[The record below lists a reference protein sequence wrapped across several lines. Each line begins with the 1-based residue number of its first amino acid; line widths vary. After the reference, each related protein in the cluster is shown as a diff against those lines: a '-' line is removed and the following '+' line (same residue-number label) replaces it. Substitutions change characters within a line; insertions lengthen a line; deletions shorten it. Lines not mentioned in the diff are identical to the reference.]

1 MNQENNIPN
10 TEQKIL
16 DAAKRIFMEF
26 GLEKAKMQDIANKA
40 GISRTALNYY
50 FRTKENLFL
59 VLMDQIFDGII
70 PAMEGLIMNNEPFTE
85 KIKSI
90 VDIYDAQL
98 RQNEFIPWFVFVEVQ
113 RNPESIHE
121 FVRKSTR
128 VQAYL
133 DMMTKTL
140 KKEMEAGRI
149 RTEPI
154 EQIIITFFS
163 LVFSPYLLNPL
174 LTEFYEKNENKKQ
187 AFFDEHKENT
197 KRMLSDFLKPEQ
209 TK

>member
-1 MNQENNIPN
+1 MTQENNIPN

-90 VDIYDAQL
+90 VDIYDTQL

-113 RNPESIHE
+113 RNPESIRE
-121 FVRKSTR
+121 FIRKSTR

-133 DMMTKTL
+133 DMMTQTL

-174 LTEFYEKNENKKQ
+174 LTEFYEKDENKKK

-209 TK
+209 TI